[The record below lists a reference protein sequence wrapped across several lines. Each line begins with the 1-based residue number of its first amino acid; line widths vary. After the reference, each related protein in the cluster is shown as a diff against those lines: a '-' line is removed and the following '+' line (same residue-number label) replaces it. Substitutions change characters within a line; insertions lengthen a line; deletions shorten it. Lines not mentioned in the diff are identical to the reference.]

1 MKFRSVR
8 IWTVKFFFGEND
20 KPFLE
25 TFFLFRRR
33 AEAFANE
40 RRACWT
46 EFEEGKQIKVQVKM
60 KRLWI

>member
-1 MKFRSVR
+1 MKFRSIR
-8 IWTVKFFFGEND
+8 IWVVKFFFGEND

-25 TFFLFRRR
+25 TFFLFRHR

-40 RRACWT
+40 RRECWT
-46 EFEEGKQIKVQVKM
+46 EFEEDKQIKVQVKM

>member
-1 MKFRSVR
+1 MKFRSIR
-8 IWTVKFFFGEND
+8 IWTVKFFFGENN

-25 TFFLFRRR
+25 RFFLFRRR

-40 RRACWT
+40 RREYWA
-46 EFEEGKQIKVQVKM
+46 EFEEGKQIKIQVKM

>member
-1 MKFRSVR
+1 MKFRSIR
-8 IWTVKFFFGEND
+8 IWTVKFFFGEYD

-25 TFFLFRRR
+25 TFFLFRHR

-40 RRACWT
+40 RRKCLT
-46 EFEEGKQIKVQVKM
+46 EFEKGKQLKVQVKM

>member
-1 MKFRSVR
+1 MKFRSIR

-25 TFFLFRRR
+25 RFFLFRHR

-40 RRACWT
+40 RREYWT
-46 EFEEGKQIKVQVKM
+46 EFEEGQQIKVQVKM

>member
-1 MKFRSVR
+1 MKFRSIR
-8 IWTVKFFFGEND
+8 IWTVKFFFGEYD

-25 TFFLFRRR
+25 TFFLFRHR

-40 RRACWT
+40 RRVRWT
-46 EFEEGKQIKVQVKM
+46 EFEEGQQIKVQVKM